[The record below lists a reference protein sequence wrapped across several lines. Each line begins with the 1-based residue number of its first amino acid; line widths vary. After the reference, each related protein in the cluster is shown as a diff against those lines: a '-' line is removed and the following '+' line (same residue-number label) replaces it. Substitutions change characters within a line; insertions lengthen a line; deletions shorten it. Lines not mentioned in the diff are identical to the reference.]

1 MFKAEKDKVTRALA
15 KEVGDE
21 TPLSK
26 VVEGG
31 SEWRGRAQQIS
42 LLKAKISE
50 LQQAQVLLLV
60 PAVMQCDAR
69 KHEPHFCFRSALEP
83 CSRQI
88 KQCSSQNLDCY

>member
-1 MFKAEKDKVTRALA
+1 MTRALA

-26 VVEGG
+26 VIEGG

-50 LQQAQVLLLV
+50 LQQAQVLLLAS
-60 PAVMQCDAR
+60 AVMQCGAR
-69 KHEPHFCFRSALEP
+69 KHVLHFLLQICTEP
-83 CSRQI
+83 CSRHI
-88 KQCSSQNLDCY
+88 KQCCAKTTLTGSDRPI